1 MGALKFYFFGVLK
14 ETDVFRY
21 PIDKKAFEI
30 GKDWLEK
37 LIYENNPKNI
47 INYRKIMTFDKQM
60 TKFSSKLVF
69 NRTDIVF
76 VKAAEIKEGN
86 EISYTLWPILNMVL
100 YSLS

>member
-1 MGALKFYFFGVLK
+1 MGALKFYFFGALK
-14 ETDVFRY
+14 EADVFRY

-47 INYRKIMTFDKQM
+47 IDYRKIMTFE
-60 TKFSSKLVF
+60 VF

-86 EISYTLWPILNMVL
+86 EISYTLCDLIPILNIVL

>member
-1 MGALKFYFFGVLK
+1 MGDLKFYFFGALK

-37 LIYENNPKNI
+37 LIYENNPENI
-47 INYRKIMTFDKQM
+47 IDYRKIMTFE
-60 TKFSSKLVF
+60 VF

-76 VKAAEIKEGN
+76 VKAAEIKEG
-86 EISYTLWPILNMVL
+86 L
-100 YSLS
+100 YIMWFNTHFKHGFIFIVIIWVNYI

>member
-14 ETDVFRY
+14 EADIFRY

-30 GKDWLEK
+30 DWLEK
-37 LIYENNPKNI
+37 LIYKNNPKNI
-47 INYRKIMTFDKQM
+47 INYRKIMTFE
-60 TKFSSKLVF
+60 VF

-86 EISYTLWPILNMVL
+86 EISYTLCDLIPILNMVL

>member
-14 ETDVFRY
+14 EADVFRY

-30 GKDWLEK
+30 DWLEK

-47 INYRKIMTFDKQM
+47 IDYRKIMTFE
-60 TKFSSKLVF
+60 VF

-76 VKAAEIKEGN
+76 FKAAEIKEGN
-86 EISYTLWPILNMVL
+86 EISCTLCDLIPILNMVL

>member
-1 MGALKFYFFGVLK
+1 MSALKFYFFGVLK
-14 ETDVFRY
+14 EADVFRY

-30 GKDWLEK
+30 DWLEK

-47 INYRKIMTFDKQM
+47 IDYRKIMTFE
-60 TKFSSKLVF
+60 VF
-69 NRTDIVF
+69 NWTDIVF

-86 EISYTLWPILNMVL
+86 EISYTLCDLIPILNMVL